1 MSRYI
6 DPFLEMLVAERG
18 ASINTVDAYRRD
30 LEDATGHLDAD
41 LAAATTGQLRAYI
54 QGLAGR
60 GLAPRTQARRLS
72 SIRQFFRFL
81 VTDAIRDDNP
91 ADVLEGPRLGRPLPK
106 ILDEAAVDAM
116 LLTAATEAETGDP
129 AAHRLHAMVEI
140 LYATG
145 MRVSELVGLSLTAVA
160 RDPRVLV
167 IRGKG
172 NKERLVPL
180 GDPARQALRAYLDH
194 RDRWLPRVADA
205 VGQSPWLFP
214 SRGDHITRH
223 RFAQLLKE
231 LAARAG
237 VPSAAVSPH
246 VLRHAF
252 ATHMLARGAD
262 LRSLQ
267 RLLGHADITTTQI
280 YTHVRDERL
289 RQLVNDH
296 HPLAA
301 RHPRQHSG

>member
-1 MSRYI
+1 MSRFTEA
-6 DPFLEMLVAERG
+6 FLEMLVAERG
-18 ASINTVDAYRRD
+18 AGANTVDAYRRD
-30 LEDATGHLDAD
+30 LTDAASHLDGALD
-41 LAAATTGQLRAYI
+41 AATTAQLRAYV

-72 SIRQFFRFL
+72 SLRQFFRFL
-81 VTDAIRDDNP
+81 VTDAIRADNP
-91 ADVLEGPRLGRPLPK
+91 AAALDGPRLGRPLPK
-106 ILDEAAVDAM
+106 VLDEAAVDAM
-116 LLTAATEAETGDP
+116 LLTAATAAEAGDP
-129 AAHRLHAMVEI
+129 AAVRLHAMVEI

-145 MRVSELVGLSLTAVA
+145 MRVSELVGLPLTAVA

-167 IRGKG
+167 VRGKG

-180 GDPARQALRAYLDH
+180 GEPARRALRAYLDH
-194 RDRWLPRVADA
+194 RDRWLPRTKDA

-214 SRGDHITRH
+214 SRGGHITRH
-223 RFAQLLKE
+223 RFAQLLKK
-231 LAARAG
+231 LADDAG
-237 VPSAAVSPH
+237 VPPDAVSPH
-246 VLRHAF
+246 VVRHAF

-289 RQLVNDH
+289 RQLVADH

-301 RHPRQHSG
+301 RHQG